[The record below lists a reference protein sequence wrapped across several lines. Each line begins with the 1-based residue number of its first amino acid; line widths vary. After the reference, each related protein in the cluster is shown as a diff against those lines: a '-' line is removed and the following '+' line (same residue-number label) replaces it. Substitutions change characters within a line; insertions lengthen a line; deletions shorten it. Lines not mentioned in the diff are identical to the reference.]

1 MNHLELGRILLERM
15 GDFVFFH
22 LGVDAKVELREE
34 DPGIHFRIQHERVQS
49 FDFELTWVQVEQM
62 TTDPELL
69 EDYLLEH
76 LARYRR

>member
-1 MNHLELGRILLERM
+1 MSRIELRRILLERM

-22 LGVDAKVELREE
+22 LGVDAKVESREE
-34 DPGIHFRIQHERVQS
+34 DPGLHFRIQHERVQP

-69 EDYLLEH
+69 EDYLLEY
-76 LARYRR
+76 LARYRS